1 MTEFEPHRPYA
12 ARGHKAGRLKG
23 RTIKKCENQ
32 NGDKKVRIHR
42 QSTMIRQAVLT
53 FLLCSTVA
61 SGRRRGLFQAPF
73 SHVLEPESNRSPKY
87 MSLFNIVKFPND
99 VCTSSADNT
108 VSGTCYSSSECES
121 NGGAASGN
129 CAQGKGQPSFLC

>member
-1 MTEFEPHRPYA
+1 MLPGGTK
-12 ARGHKAGRLKG
+12 RGAQKEGPL
-23 RTIKKCENQ
+23 KKCENQ
-32 NGDKKVRIHR
+32 NGDKKVGNHR

-61 SGRRRGLFQAPF
+61 SGRRRGLFQAPLNQ
-73 SHVLEPESNRSPKY
+73 VLEPESNRSPKY

-129 CAQGKGQPSFLC
+129 CAQGEAKTLKLFVF